1 MEKIGRYI
9 TMYINKY
16 LTTFIYLFLSFSTL
30 SIGQNIS
37 FDKIEQEMRK
47 YINEGEEIKKQVVDL
62 NNDGKGDLIYSCA
75 CGEMLCIRVYLQK
88 NGQYIKVIDT
98 ARSTYALIANGKE
111 KNLQLTESSCCGE
124 SPFTLYQTY
133 HFSQTSALFIENYI
147 ITNKEYTDGK
157 ILTPPS
163 FLEKPYFVK
172 TLNDNYNLRFSPD
185 MLSFEGSN
193 EENFVFTCQPL
204 TNIIA
209 TIKLG
214 SCLKVLSELQVGGRT
229 WLYVE
234 AKETAIKNKCYIT
247 DFDSISSFRDHQHPS
262 IRGWVSNRYVEK
274 E

>member
-1 MEKIGRYI
+1 
-9 TMYINKY
+9 MYINKY
-16 LTTFIYLFLSFSTL
+16 STTFVYLFLSFSTL

-37 FDKIEQEMRK
+37 SDKIEQEMRK
-47 YINEGEEIKKQVVDL
+47 YV
-62 NNDGKGDLIYSCA
+62 
-75 CGEMLCIRVYLQK
+75 
-88 NGQYIKVIDT
+88 
-98 ARSTYALIANGKE
+98 
-111 KNLQLTESSCCGE
+111 
-124 SPFTLYQTY
+124 
-133 HFSQTSALFIENYI
+133 
-147 ITNKEYTDGK
+147 KEYTDGK

-209 TIKLG
+209 AIKLG
-214 SCLKVLSELQVGGRT
+214 SCLKVLSELQGGGCT

-234 AKETAIKNKCYIT
+234 VKETAIKNKCYIT
-247 DFDSISSFRDHQHPS
+247 DFDSISSFRDHHHPS